1 MAAALAE
8 ASSAAAAGERVDGAV
23 AVLDDAMVASACDR
37 VRGSGD
43 PTAHA
48 VIGTLREAAE
58 RLGTTSLS
66 GLTVYVVREPC
77 AMCVGAMLE
86 SDVDGVVFAV
96 AGRPGRVPPDRRSSS
111 PAASTATP
119 TGSMSCRASWR
130 PMRPSSWPAATDS
143 CAPARPTP
151 PLPPEARDRSS
162 GRRRSR
168 RPCRRSSGTLWYP
181 LARRGVRV
189 VDGAALEKRCAKA
202 PRVRIP
208 PSPPL
213 AHHSRFVTGH
223 RARRGRLV
231 A

>member
-1 MAAALAE
+1 MVALAGRRCTIQRMHYELYMAAALAE

-23 AVLDDAMVASACDR
+23 AVLDDAMVASASDR

-96 AGRPGRVPPDRRSSS
+96 PDAQAGAAGSALQLARGVNGHARRLNVVSGILEADAAELLARSDRPTSQRR
-111 PAASTATP
+111 
-119 TGSMSCRASWR
+119 
-130 PMRPSSWPAATDS
+130 TDS
-143 CAPARPTP
+143 
-151 PLPPEARDRSS
+151 
-162 GRRRSR
+162 
-168 RPCRRSSGTLWYP
+168 
-181 LARRGVRV
+181 
-189 VDGAALEKRCAKA
+189 AAHA
-202 PRVRIP
+202 
-208 PSPPL
+208 
-213 AHHSRFVTGH
+213 
-223 RARRGRLV
+223 
-231 A
+231 

>member
-1 MAAALAE
+1 MRYELYMAAALAE

-48 VIGTLREAAE
+48 VIGTLREAAQ

-96 AGRPGRVPPDRRSSS
+96 PDPQAGAAGSALQLARGANGHAHRLNVVSGIMEADAAELLARNDRPTPQRLPD
-111 PAASTATP
+111 PAASA
-119 TGSMSCRASWR
+119 
-130 PMRPSSWPAATDS
+130 
-143 CAPARPTP
+143 
-151 PLPPEARDRSS
+151 
-162 GRRRSR
+162 
-168 RPCRRSSGTLWYP
+168 
-181 LARRGVRV
+181 
-189 VDGAALEKRCAKA
+189 
-202 PRVRIP
+202 
-208 PSPPL
+208 
-213 AHHSRFVTGH
+213 
-223 RARRGRLV
+223 
-231 A
+231 

>member
-1 MAAALAE
+1 MHYELYMAAALAE

-86 SDVDGVVFAV
+86 SDVDGVVFAIPDPRSGA
-96 AGRPGRVPPDRRSSS
+96 AGSVLQLARGVNGHAHRLNVVSGILEADAAELLARS
-111 PAASTATP
+111 
-119 TGSMSCRASWR
+119 
-130 PMRPSSWPAATDS
+130 
-143 CAPARPTP
+143 
-151 PLPPEARDRSS
+151 E
-162 GRRRSR
+162 RSR
-168 RPCRRSSGTLWYP
+168 LPRQP
-181 LARRGVRV
+181 
-189 VDGAALEKRCAKA
+189 DQAAHA
-202 PRVRIP
+202 
-208 PSPPL
+208 
-213 AHHSRFVTGH
+213 
-223 RARRGRLV
+223 
-231 A
+231 